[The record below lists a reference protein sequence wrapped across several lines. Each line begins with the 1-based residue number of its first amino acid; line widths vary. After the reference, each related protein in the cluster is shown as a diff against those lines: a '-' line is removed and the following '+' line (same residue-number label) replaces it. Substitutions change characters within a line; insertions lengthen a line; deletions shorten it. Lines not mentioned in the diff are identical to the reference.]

1 MKSWIF
7 DIKRSIHNNRW
18 IREGYACYSCFLPMM
33 FCAEPGEP
41 CQKWKFSTNDVECE
55 WKNIVIEF
63 NVLIYNLH
71 VTGRH
76 DMHYETA
83 IGSNHQL
90 AKVLVKNG
98 IIHNTECIQG
108 VIWLWEFDWFEWVQK
123 ASGVITSRVSNAI
136 EFESADQ
143 EEAIEIS
150 SEAGSEAGD
159 EAGDKGGIEAGDEA
173 GIEAGSEESSESEV
187 IEDEISEKSVREE
200 FPPDSD
206 DSIISQFR

>member
-1 MKSWIF
+1 MKSWVF
-7 DIKRSIHNNRW
+7 DIKRSIHNNRS
-18 IREGYACYSCFLPMM
+18 IKEGYACYSCFLPMM

-63 NVLIYNLH
+63 NVLMYNLH
-71 VTGRH
+71 VIGRH
-76 DMHYETA
+76 DMHYEIA
-83 IGSNHQL
+83 IGSNYQL
-90 AKVLVKNG
+90 AKALVKNG

-108 VIWLWEFDWFEWVQK
+108 VIWLWEFDWFKWVQK
-123 ASGVITSRVSNAI
+123 ASGIITSRVGNAI

-150 SEAGSEAGD
+150 SEAGS
-159 EAGDKGGIEAGDEA
+159 EAGDEA

-206 DSIISQFR
+206 DSIMSQFR

>member
-1 MKSWIF
+1 MI
-7 DIKRSIHNNRW
+7 
-18 IREGYACYSCFLPMM
+18 
-33 FCAEPGEP
+33 FCAEPGKP

-63 NVLIYNLH
+63 NVLMYNLH
-71 VTGRH
+71 VIGRH
-76 DMHYETA
+76 DMHYEIA
-83 IGSNHQL
+83 IGSNYQL
-90 AKVLVKNG
+90 AKALVKNG

-108 VIWLWEFDWFEWVQK
+108 VIWLWELDWFEWIQK
-123 ASGVITSRVSNAI
+123 ASGVITNRVGNAI

-150 SEAGSEAGD
+150 SEAGS
-159 EAGDKGGIEAGDEA
+159 EAGDEA

-206 DSIISQFR
+206 DSIMSQFR

>member
-1 MKSWIF
+1 
-7 DIKRSIHNNRW
+7 
-18 IREGYACYSCFLPMM
+18 
-33 FCAEPGEP
+33 
-41 CQKWKFSTNDVECE
+41 
-55 WKNIVIEF
+55 VIEF
-63 NVLIYNLH
+63 NVLMYNLY

-90 AKVLVKNG
+90 AKALIKTG

-108 VIWLWEFDWFEWVQK
+108 VIWLWEFDWFEWIQK
-123 ASGVITSRVSNAI
+123 ASGVITSRVRNAI

-159 EAGDKGGIEAGDEA
+159 EGGIEAGDEA
-173 GIEAGSEESSESEV
+173 GIEAGDEAGSEESSESEV
-187 IEDEISEKSVREE
+187 IEDEISEESIREE

-206 DSIISQFR
+206 DSIMSQFR